1 MKKLSL
7 FFLITVSWKILSA
20 QNSEIDS
27 LKKALRIQTE
37 DTNKANLLNM
47 LSRNLWV
54 IGDNKNS
61 RLIANQA
68 LSLSEKLNFIKGKGY
83 AFHNLG
89 KVNIYENNILDG
101 FKCFS
106 QSLRLMQGIKD
117 AQGISRAYFGI
128 AETYEVQGNYPEA
141 LKYYFTILKMNGD
154 KQVVAVALTKTASIN
169 TMLGNDSV
177 ALQDYLT
184 AADVFKEIGD
194 KNDLGNIYSQI
205 SDIHFRHGRYPEAL
219 KLIFAAKKEFEELG
233 TSKNLTEYIPRQ
245 VGDIHLEEGRIA
257 NNAGDKDEAIK
268 KFREALDSYK
278 SAFKIIEETGDSSEI
293 INIYIG
299 LGNVFI
305 QLGMLSEAK
314 DNLEK
319 SLRFSL
325 SVNDK
330 SGLEKA
336 YNSFSILDSIMGNY
350 EQAYKN
356 YKLFIKYRDSTL
368 TQETSKKLMQT
379 QMNYQ
384 FDKKELLAKAE
395 QDKKDSRQKYI
406 RNIILAG
413 LFGMFVFS
421 FVVFRQR
428 NRIKKEK
435 KRSDQLLL
443 NILPIEVA
451 EELKQKGST
460 TAKQFEEVTVMFTD
474 FKNFTKISEK
484 LSPSELV
491 AEIDI
496 CFQTFDNIITRHNIE
511 KIKTIGDSYM
521 CAGGIPVQNR
531 TNAVD
536 VVFAAIEI
544 QNYMSSYSKKKIKE
558 GKEIFEIRIGIHTG
572 PVVAGVVG
580 IKKFAYD
587 IWGDTVNIASRME
600 SSGEAS
606 KINISGNTYNLV
618 KDKCTCT
625 YRGKIP
631 AKNKGDIDMYFVE
644 SIS

>member
-1 MKKLSL
+1 
-7 FFLITVSWKILSA
+7 
-20 QNSEIDS
+20 
-27 LKKALRIQTE
+27 
-37 DTNKANLLNM
+37 
-47 LSRNLWV
+47 
-54 IGDNKNS
+54 
-61 RLIANQA
+61 
-68 LSLSEKLNFIKGKGY
+68 
-83 AFHNLG
+83 
-89 KVNIYENNILDG
+89 
-101 FKCFS
+101 
-106 QSLRLMQGIKD
+106 
-117 AQGISRAYFGI
+117 
-128 AETYEVQGNYPEA
+128 
-141 LKYYFTILKMNGD
+141 
-154 KQVVAVALTKTASIN
+154 
-169 TMLGNDSV
+169 
-177 ALQDYLT
+177 
-184 AADVFKEIGD
+184 
-194 KNDLGNIYSQI
+194 
-205 SDIHFRHGRYPEAL
+205 
-219 KLIFAAKKEFEELG
+219 
-233 TSKNLTEYIPRQ
+233 
-245 VGDIHLEEGRIA
+245 
-257 NNAGDKDEAIK
+257 
-268 KFREALDSYK
+268 
-278 SAFKIIEETGDSSEI
+278 
-293 INIYIG
+293 
-299 LGNVFI
+299 
-305 QLGMLSEAK
+305 
-314 DNLEK
+314 
-319 SLRFSL
+319 
-325 SVNDK
+325 
-330 SGLEKA
+330 
-336 YNSFSILDSIMGNY
+336 
-350 EQAYKN
+350 
-356 YKLFIKYRDSTL
+356 
-368 TQETSKKLMQT
+368 
-379 QMNYQ
+379 
-384 FDKKELLAKAE
+384 
-395 QDKKDSRQKYI
+395 
-406 RNIILAG
+406 
-413 LFGMFVFS
+413 MFVFS

-521 CAGGIPVQNR
+521 CAGGIPVQNK